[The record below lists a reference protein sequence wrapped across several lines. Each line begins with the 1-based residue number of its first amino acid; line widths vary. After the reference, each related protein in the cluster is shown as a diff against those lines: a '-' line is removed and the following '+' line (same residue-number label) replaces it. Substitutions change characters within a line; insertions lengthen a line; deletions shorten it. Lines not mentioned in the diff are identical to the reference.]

1 MRVFVVGNP
10 NVGKSLL
17 FNRITGMR
25 VISSNYPGTSVE
37 FTEGTREI
45 QGRAVDFY
53 DLPGTYSLT
62 CASEDERIGLEM
74 LTKKRPDKVIVVAN
88 ATSPV
93 QSLVLCLTL
102 KELGYHVIMALN
114 FMDLASKRFKIDLDG
129 LRKALGVPVMPVVAR
144 TGEGVEALMG
154 AVVAEESGPVRE
166 EVIYDPD
173 VTNAVNSIQK
183 EIEPLGLWLNARGI
197 SIKALEQNPY
207 FQEMLPLD
215 LLKKVE
221 SIRSGIKGEEPI
233 DLRIARQR
241 HEAASRIVSE
251 HFEPIQRQESL
262 SERISRLTLQPL
274 SGAVILGLV
283 LIALFL
289 VIIFV
294 GGFIEVTLLNGYNAL
309 FGPAFLELANLIG
322 GNAGQAVSS
331 AINLSIQAIL
341 AIVVP
346 YVIPFFI
353 LLGIM
358 EDSGY
363 MPRVAVLV
371 DGVMSKLGINGKA
384 IIPMIVGMGCS
395 VPSIMGTRIM
405 ESKAE
410 RLALA
415 ILIVIAIPC
424 SAQTIII
431 VGTVG
436 LYSGIGSALL
446 IYAFLFCLLIVVA
459 LALKRFMK
467 VRPTAMAMEMPEI
480 TVPSPR
486 NVLIKTYL
494 RSKDFVVIAFPILL
508 AGSLILEFLMVYG
521 VLSSLVEPLA
531 PFTMGL
537 LGLPAVTII
546 AFIFGVIRKEMT
558 IQMLFI
564 LFGTTNLALF
574 MTSDQFLTFAMIMA
588 TYVPCL
594 AVSASIR
601 REFGMKYAFL
611 IFTGSITF
619 AFLLGGVV
627 HFLLLST

>member
-37 FTEGTREI
+37 FTEGTRKVH
-45 QGRAVDFY
+45 GRDVTFY

-74 LTKKRPDKVIVVAN
+74 LTKEKPDKVIIVAN
-88 ATSPV
+88 ATLPV
-93 QSLVLCLTL
+93 QSLVLCMTL
-102 KELGYHVIMALN
+102 KELGYQVLLALN
-114 FMDLASKRFKIDLDG
+114 FMDLASKRFKIDLAG
-129 LRKALGVPVMPVVAR
+129 LQKALGIPVIPVVAR
-144 TGEGVEALMG
+144 TGEGVEALVE
-154 AVVAEESGPVRE
+154 AVDAKANIPFGEGVV
-166 EVIYDPD
+166 YDPD
-173 VTNAVNSIQK
+173 VTIA
-183 EIEPLGLWLNARGI
+183 IEGVEGGIKQLGLWLKPRGVA
-197 SIKALEQNPY
+197 IKALEGNPY
-207 FQEMLPLD
+207 FHELLPPHLR
-215 LLKKVE
+215 KIIE
-221 SIRSGIKGEEPI
+221 SYRSSVKGTEPI
-233 DLRIARQR
+233 DLRIARER
-241 HEAASRIVSE
+241 HETASMIVSKY
-251 HFEPIQRQESL
+251 FEPIPRQESL
-262 SERISRLTLQPL
+262 SERISRLTLQPF
-274 SGAVILGLV
+274 SGALILGMV
-283 LIALFL
+283 LAALFL
-289 VIIFV
+289 VIILV
-294 GGFIEVTLLNGYNAL
+294 GGFIEVSLLNGYNAL
-309 FGPAFLELANLIG
+309 FDQAFLGLANLIG
-322 GNAGQAVSS
+322 GNVGQAVSS
-331 AINLSIQAIL
+331 ALNLSIQAIL

-371 DGVMSKLGINGKA
+371 DGAMSKLGINGKA

-415 ILIVIAIPC
+415 ILIVVAIPC

-446 IYAFLFCLLIVVA
+446 IYAFLFCLLIIVA
-459 LALKRFMK
+459 LIIKRFMK
-467 VRPTAMAMEMPEI
+467 VIPTAMAMEMPEI

-494 RSKDFVVIAFPILL
+494 RSKDFVTIAFPILL
-508 AGSLILEFLMVYG
+508 VGSLILEFLMAYG

-531 PFTMGL
+531 PFTMGF
-537 LGLPAVTII
+537 LGLPAVTIV
-546 AFIFGVIRKEMT
+546 AFIFGFIRKEMT
-558 IQMLFI
+558 IQMLFV

-574 MTSDQFLTFAMIMA
+574 MTSDQFLTFAMIMT

-594 AVSASIR
+594 AVSAAIR
-601 REFGMKYAFL
+601 KEFGIKYALL
-611 IFTGSITF
+611 IFAGSITF

-627 HFLLLST
+627 HLLMYSL

>member
-1 MRVFVVGNP
+1 MKVFVVGNP

-37 FTEGTREI
+37 FTEGSREI
-45 QGRAVDFY
+45 RGRAVDFY

-74 LTKKRPDKVIVVAN
+74 LTRDRPDKVIVVAN
-88 ATSPV
+88 ATSPA

-102 KELGYHVIMALN
+102 IELGYQVILALN
-114 FMDLASKRFKIDLDG
+114 FMDLATKRFKIDLDG
-129 LRKALGVPVMPVVAR
+129 LRRTLGVPVIPVVAR
-144 TGEGVEALMG
+144 TGIGVEALVE
-154 AVVAEESGPVRE
+154 AVVAPELVLVPEEGNYDA
-166 EVIYDPD
+166 EVM
-173 VTNAVNSIQK
+173 NAISSVAT
-183 EIEPLGLWLNARGI
+183 EIEPLGLWLNARGL
-197 SIKALEQNPY
+197 SIKALEGNPY
-207 FQEMLPLD
+207 FQELLPID
-215 LLKKVE
+215 VLKKVD
-221 SIRSGIKGEEPI
+221 SIRMGIEGKEPL
-233 DLRIARQR
+233 DQRIARER
-241 HEAASRIVSE
+241 HEAALRIESSN
-251 HFEPIQRQESL
+251 FEPIPRQESL
-262 SERISRLTLQPL
+262 SERVSRFTLQPI
-274 SGAVILGLV
+274 SGALILGLV
-283 LIALFL
+283 LISLFL

-294 GGFIEVTLLNGYNAL
+294 GGFIEVTLLNGYNSI
-309 FGPAFLELANLIG
+309 FGHAFLDLANLIG
-322 GNAGQAVSS
+322 GSAGQAVSN

-346 YVIPFFI
+346 YVIPFFVI
-353 LLGIM
+353 LGTM

-371 DGVMSKLGINGKA
+371 DGAMSKLGINGKA

-431 VGTVG
+431 IGTVG

-446 IYAFLFCLLIVVA
+446 IYAFLFCLLIIVA
-459 LALKRFMK
+459 LVLKRFMK

-508 AGSLILEFLMVYG
+508 AGSLVLEFLMVYG
-521 VLSSLVEPLA
+521 VLNSLVEPLA
-531 PFTMGL
+531 PFTMGF
-537 LGLPAVTII
+537 LGLPVVTII

-558 IQMLFI
+558 IQMLFV

-594 AVSASIR
+594 AVSAAIR
-601 REFGMKYAFL
+601 KEFGIKYAFL
-611 IFTGSITF
+611 IFAGSITF
-619 AFLLGGVV
+619 AFLLGGMV
-627 HFLLLST
+627 HFLLLSF